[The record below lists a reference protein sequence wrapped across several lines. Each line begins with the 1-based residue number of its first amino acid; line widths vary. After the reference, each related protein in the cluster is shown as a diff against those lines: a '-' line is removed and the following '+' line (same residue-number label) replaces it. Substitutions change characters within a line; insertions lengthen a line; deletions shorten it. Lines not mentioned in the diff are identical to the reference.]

1 LSAGR
6 ASSPPTPALTPSPS
20 PTASPSVAPA
30 GLHAGCPPTA
40 ATNPASPGQTA
51 LHVATTNWSGYVA
64 RSSKA
69 FSCIEGSWT
78 LPRLTCPTA
87 GSASL
92 SIWVGFDGEE
102 GPSRATLEQI
112 GTNSDCSG
120 GQARTFAWF
129 EILPRDRFERVLDL
143 DLSVGDRIQASI
155 EFVGRSYHLVIED
168 LTSGAVADTL
178 ERSPN
183 SRRLTAEWIVE
194 APTVGCP
201 NACHVA
207 SLLRFSPISFSQAH
221 SVLAG
226 RTGPIADGRWTRV
239 RLDLESKSGLVKAR
253 AGTLSKDG
261 TTFSV
266 VWHHR

>member
-1 LSAGR
+1 
-6 ASSPPTPALTPSPS
+6 
-20 PTASPSVAPA
+20 V
-30 GLHAGCPPTA
+30 HAGCPPTA
-40 ATNPASPGQTA
+40 ATNPAAASQAA
-51 LHVATTNWSGYVA
+51 LHIATTNWSGYVG

-78 LPRLTCPTA
+78 LPRLTCPTS

-112 GTNSDCSG
+112 GTNSDCFD

-129 EILPRDRFERVLDL
+129 EILPRDRFERTLDL
-143 DLSVGDRIQASI
+143 DLSAGDRIQASI
-155 EFVGRSYHLVIED
+155 EFVGRSYHLVVED
-168 LTSGAVADTL
+168 LTSGGVADTL

-201 NACHVA
+201 NSCQVA
-207 SLLRFSPISFSQAH
+207 ALLRFSPVSFSQAMA
-221 SVLAG
+221 VLAG

-239 RLDLESKSGLVKAR
+239 RLDLESRSGLVRAR